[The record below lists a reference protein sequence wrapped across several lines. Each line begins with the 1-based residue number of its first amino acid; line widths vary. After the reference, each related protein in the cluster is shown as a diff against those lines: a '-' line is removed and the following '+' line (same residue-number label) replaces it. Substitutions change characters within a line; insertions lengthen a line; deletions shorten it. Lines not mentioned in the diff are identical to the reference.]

1 MQNMNSDVMQQWWT
15 HTQLFQQRK
24 DSIMVLGLGFGLVW
38 FVVNEKQGKYELL
51 NDYRIIMNVA
61 LIKMPYRNSHT
72 IHTR

>member
-1 MQNMNSDVMQQWWT
+1 
-15 HTQLFQQRK
+15 
-24 DSIMVLGLGFGLVW
+24 MVLGLGFGLVW